1 MNRVQHWEAVRSQ
14 IHAHMARREVPAD
27 VAVARPDIRPVFR
40 LEEAEPY
47 YGPTRDAREAINAI
61 FGLPS
66 GACQGEWNLAL
77 LAQHNLDRLVDALGE
92 DSLDTEAR
100 SAIALVLLEHVERS
114 AMQTELVARIRWQL
128 RKEARVQ
135 SRMRYWW
142 THMEGGPAVM
152 EALS

>member
-1 MNRVQHWEAVRSQ
+1 MNRMQHWAAVRSQ
-14 IHAHMARREVPAD
+14 IHAHMARREVRAE
-27 VAVARPDIRPVFR
+27 VAVAVPDIRPVFR

-47 YGPTRDAREAINAI
+47 YGPTRDARETINAI
-61 FGLPS
+61 LELPS
-66 GACQGEWNLAL
+66 GACQGEWNVAL
-77 LAQHNLDRLVDALGE
+77 RARHNLDRLVDALGE
-92 DSLDTEAR
+92 PSVDTEAR

-128 RKEARVQ
+128 RKDTRVQ

>member
-14 IHAHMARREVPAD
+14 IHAHMARREVAAEC
-27 VAVARPDIRPVFR
+27 AVAKPDIRPVFR

-47 YGPTRDAREAINAI
+47 YGPTRDAREAINDI
-61 FGLPS
+61 LELPT
-66 GACQGEWNLAL
+66 GACQGEWNVAL
-77 LAQHNLDRLVDALGE
+77 RTRHNLDRLADALGE
-92 DSLDTEAR
+92 PSLDTEAR

-114 AMQTELVARIRWQL
+114 TMQTELVARIRWQL
-128 RKEARVQ
+128 RKDARVQ

-142 THMEGGPAVM
+142 THMEGCPAVM

>member
-14 IHAHMARREVPAD
+14 IHAHMARREVPAE
-27 VAVARPDIRPVFR
+27 VAVAAPDIRPVFR
-40 LEEAEPY
+40 LKEAEPY

-61 FGLPS
+61 LQLPPS
-66 GACQGEWNLAL
+66 ACQGEWNVAL
-77 LAQHNLDRLVDALGE
+77 RARHNLDRLIDALGE
-92 DSLDTEAR
+92 PSLDTEAR
-100 SAIALVLLEHVERS
+100 SAIALVLLEHVERPPV
-114 AMQTELVARIRWQL
+114 QTELVARIRWQL
-128 RKEARVQ
+128 RKDARVQ

>member
-1 MNRVQHWEAVRSQ
+1 MNRVQHWDAVRSQ
-14 IHAHMARREVPAD
+14 IHAQMARREVPAE

-47 YGPTRDAREAINAI
+47 SGRTRDAREAINAI
-61 FGLPS
+61 YGLPS